1 MPLFERLLRARGLDD
16 DETVRRF
23 CTPKLTDLH
32 EPNLLPNIEP
42 AVDRLASAVRN
53 RESIVIYPG
62 SEAIPVGGGTVALG
76 LHPALDWIRD
86 KVAR

>member
-1 MPLFERLLRARGLDD
+1 MRSVFFCAALACVVSLAGMNSAPAQDDNLLILERL
-16 DETVRRF
+16 EFKWEKPKTV
-23 CTPKLTDLH
+23 
-32 EPNLLPNIEP
+32 
-42 AVDRLASAVRN
+42 
-53 RESIVIYPG
+53 VIYPG